1 MASYAAPSWLTVSQ
15 PMPGLSAWPFA
26 AAAASGGAFVGGTA
40 GAAAR
45 REGSG
50 SGATGATGA
59 TARAAG
65 FSFGLPQG
73 LSEWESL
80 GNFLGIPFCSILFL
94 VGIYFGNTGRNERF
108 FWTWI

>member
-26 AAAASGGAFVGGTA
+26 AAASGGAFVGGTA

-50 SGATGATGA
+50 ATGATWA

-73 LSEWESL
+73 LSEWEFV
-80 GNFLGIPFCSILFL
+80 GNFWGIPFCSILFHS
-94 VGIYFGNTGRNERF
+94 VSSGDI
-108 FWTWI
+108 FWEYWKE

>member
-1 MASYAAPSWLTVSQ
+1 MASYASPSWLTVSQ

-26 AAAASGGAFVGGTA
+26 ASASGTGAFVGGTA
-40 GAAAR
+40 GPAAR

-50 SGATGATGA
+50 STGA

-73 LSEWESL
+73 LSEWGILGIFL
-80 GNFLGIPFCSILFL
+80 GNSILFL
-94 VGIYFGNTGRNERF
+94 VGRDFGGRNERF
-108 FWTWI
+108 KDPGYDV